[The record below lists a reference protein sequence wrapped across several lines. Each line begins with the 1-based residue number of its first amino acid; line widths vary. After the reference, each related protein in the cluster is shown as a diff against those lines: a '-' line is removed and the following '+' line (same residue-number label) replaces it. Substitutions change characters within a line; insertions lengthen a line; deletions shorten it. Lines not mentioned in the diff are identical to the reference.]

1 MQGIGN
7 QLRLA
12 REAEGKSLEEIAA
25 ELRIAPHLLEALE
38 HENLDAFSARV
49 YAIGFL
55 RTYAK
60 YLGLNE
66 NATVSYLQETL
77 DKEEEV
83 DRLEREL
90 MDLSGDEPVS
100 RPVVVGAGVIAFS
113 AVILV
118 WSQLAPPSGGETRS
132 LEDAT
137 SLISTAQQ
145 IDRPDFDATSLVG
158 GPSED
163 SAGSD
168 VGPTETM
175 TPLGRSDFDQARLD
189 SVDAA
194 GAAQEQF
201 ASDGA
206 AVLDNTVPSDLEPN
220 LRSGATAPDATALES
235 IGAISATPS
244 DEAQAVSDLA
254 GAQDLTATEAEQK
267 APDMVIPDVKVSL
280 YAVRTTWLRVSNEDG
295 KVLFSSIIDAGA
307 SYDLATSENVFVAT
321 RDAGAIEIRAD
332 DKRVERLG
340 RNGEVVARRLVEWSR
355 YFSRP

>member
-12 REAEGKSLEEIAA
+12 REAEGKSLEDIAA

-66 NATVSYLQETL
+66 NATVSYLQEAL
-77 DKEEEV
+77 DKEAEV
-83 DRLEREL
+83 DRLEREI
-90 MDLSGDEPVS
+90 MDLSADEPVS

-113 AVILV
+113 AVVLV
-118 WSQLAPPSGGETRS
+118 WSQLAPPNGGETRS

-137 SLISTAQQ
+137 SLISNVEQ
-145 IDRPDFDATSLVG
+145 IDRRDLNRISPIA
-158 GPSED
+158 
-163 SAGSD
+163 
-168 VGPTETM
+168 
-175 TPLGRSDFDQARLD
+175 DQAEDGSNMGQAEGKNALD
-189 SVDAA
+189 PMNRGGVDRE
-194 GAAQEQF
+194 GAVQEQVSSGNG
-201 ASDGA
+201 ASS
-206 AVLDNTVPSDLEPN
+206 LDDTLPSDLAPN
-220 LRSGATAPDATALES
+220 FRSGASTPEATALES

-254 GAQDLTATEAEQK
+254 GAGVPNPNAAEVEPK
-267 APDMVIPDVKVSL
+267 APDLAISDVKISL
-280 YAVRTTWLRVSNEDG
+280 YAVRTTWLRVSNEEG

-307 SYDLATSENVFVAT
+307 SYDLAASENVFVAT

-332 DKRVERLG
+332 GKRVERLG